1 MARSHTTT
9 TTTTT
14 TIVVDAS
21 DFEKNVGDHVRPG
34 ETLGLYERQP
44 VVAPFEAKIK
54 GISFDSEEH
63 ALRIVL
69 EEIP

>member
-1 MARSHTTT
+1 MARSH
-9 TTTTT
+9 TT

-34 ETLGLYERQP
+34 EALGLYERQP
-44 VVAPFEAKIK
+44 VLAPFEARIES
-54 GISFDSEEH
+54 ISFDSDEH

-69 EEIP
+69 GEIS